1 MTVETI
7 VPTDKPAAGNR
18 QRVTG
23 TAAAILVLC
32 CALWGLNQVAI
43 KLGGGGIS
51 PALQAGLRSL
61 AAAVL
66 LVGWMGA
73 RRLKLFPRD
82 GTLPAGILIGVLFAG
97 EFILLYSGLTRTTA
111 AHSVV
116 LLYSSPFAVAIGSHF
131 LVPGDRLTRN
141 KIVGLLA
148 AFAGIVLAFAER
160 LGGIDSAS
168 QLLGDAMCLG
178 AGMLWGA
185 TTVAIKATRMR
196 SAPAENTLLYQLVV
210 SAAILLPLSPLLG
223 ERGIVDFSTTVAL
236 AFAYQ
241 VVIVAFAS
249 FLVWFWLIRH
259 YAASVISSFAFLTP
273 VFGVF
278 FAWLLLGEP
287 ISISLIGAVILIA
300 IGIYIVNR
308 G

>member
-1 MTVETI
+1 MTIETL
-7 VPTDKPAAGNR
+7 VSADKNSAGNR

-23 TAAAILVLC
+23 AAAAILVLC
-32 CALWGLNQVAI
+32 CALWGVNQVAI
-43 KLGGGGIS
+43 KLGGSGIS

-61 AAAVL
+61 AASLL
-66 LVGWMGA
+66 LVGWMGI

-141 KIVGLLA
+141 KTIGLLA

-160 LGGIDSAS
+160 LGGIGSAS

-178 AGMLWGA
+178 AGILWGA

-223 ERGIVDFSTTVAL
+223 ERGIIELNTTVVL

-241 VVIVAFAS
+241 TVVVAFAS

-273 VFGVF
+273 IFGVF